1 MKKILCLLSIIVTVF
16 VAQAQERPMNGQSRP
31 AMRNRQGIELNQHV
45 DSALLRKG
53 MERQLPQRQMTKE
66 QRERLELFSIQFIT
80 KKLDLTPTE
89 AEKFWPLYNEQ
100 KEASR
105 NLMQTAKQ
113 DEIAFQEA
121 MLVIRKKF
129 KKDLMPVLKTEKRV
143 NLALKVDRDLLN
155 KMRNEIMRRK
165 RPM

>member
-1 MKKILCLLSIIVTVF
+1 MKKIFCLLSFIMTFFI
-16 VAQAQERPMNGQSRP
+16 AQAQERPMNRQNMQPPPRP
-31 AMRNRQGIELNQHV
+31 MNKV
-45 DSALLRKG
+45 
-53 MERQLPQRQMTKE
+53 
-66 QRERLELFSIQFIT
+66 QRERLESYRIQFIT
-80 KKLDLTPTE
+80 KKLDLTPAE

-105 NLMQTAKQ
+105 NLMQTAKE

-129 KKDLMPVLKTEKRV
+129 KKDLMPILKTEERV
-143 NLALKVDRDLLN
+143 NLALKVDRELLN
-155 KMRNEIMRRK
+155 KMRNEMMRRK

>member
-1 MKKILCLLSIIVTVF
+1 MKKILCLFSFIVTVF
-16 VAQAQERPMNGQSRP
+16 VAQAQEQPMNGQSRP
-31 AMRNRQGIELNQHV
+31 AMRNRQGM
-45 DSALLRKG
+45 D
-53 MERQLPQRQMTKE
+53 RQLPQRQMTKE

-80 KKLDLTPTE
+80 KKLNLTPAE
-89 AEKFWPLYNEQ
+89 AEKFWPVYNEQ
-100 KEASR
+100 KAASR
-105 NLMQTAKQ
+105 NLMQTAKE

-129 KKDLMPVLKTEKRV
+129 KKDLMPILKSEERV

-155 KMRNEIMRRK
+155 RMRNEMMRRK

>member
-31 AMRNRQGIELNQHV
+31 AMRNRQG
-45 DSALLRKG
+45 
-53 MERQLPQRQMTKE
+53 MEMPQRPMTKE

-129 KKDLMPVLKTEKRV
+129 KKDLMPILKTEERV

-155 KMRNEIMRRK
+155 RMRNEMMRRK

>member
-1 MKKILCLLSIIVTVF
+1 MKKILCLFGFIVTVF
-16 VAQAQERPMNGQSRP
+16 IAQAQGRPMNGQNRP
-31 AMRNRQGIELNQHV
+31 PMRDRQG
-45 DSALLRKG
+45 
-53 MERQLPQRQMTKE
+53 MEMPPPPPPRPMTKQ
-66 QRERLELFSIQFIT
+66 QREKLELFKIQFVT
-80 KKLDLTPTE
+80 KKLDLTPAE

-121 MLVIRKKF
+121 MLTIRKKF
-129 KKDLMPVLKTEKRV
+129 KKDLMPILKTEERV
-143 NLALKVDRDLLN
+143 NLALKVDRELLN
-155 KMRNEIMRRK
+155 KMRNEMMRRK

>member
-16 VAQAQERPMNGQSRP
+16 VAQAQERPMSGQNRP
-31 AMRNRQGIELNQHV
+31 AMRNRQG
-45 DSALLRKG
+45 
-53 MERQLPQRQMTKE
+53 MEMPPRPMTKE

-80 KKLDLTPTE
+80 KKLDLTPAE

-100 KEASR
+100 KTASR
-105 NLMQTAKQ
+105 NLMQTAKE

-129 KKDLMPVLKTEKRV
+129 KKDLMPILKTEERV
-143 NLALKVDRDLLN
+143 NLALKVDRELLN
-155 KMRNEIMRRK
+155 KMRNEMMRRK

>member
-1 MKKILCLLSIIVTVF
+1 MKKILYLFSFIVTVF
-16 VAQAQERPMNGQSRP
+16 VAQAQEQPMNGQNRP
-31 AMRNRQGIELNQHV
+31 AMRNRQG
-45 DSALLRKG
+45 
-53 MERQLPQRQMTKE
+53 MEMPPPPRPMTKE

-80 KKLDLTPTE
+80 KKLDLTPSE

-100 KEASR
+100 KTASR
-105 NLMQTAKQ
+105 NLMQTAKE

-129 KKDLMPVLKTEKRV
+129 KKDLMPILKTEERV
-143 NLALKVDRDLLN
+143 NLALKVDRELLN
-155 KMRNEIMRRK
+155 KMRNEMMRRK

>member
-1 MKKILCLLSIIVTVF
+1 MKKVLCLFIFTLSVF
-16 VAQAQERPMNGQSRP
+16 VVQAQEQPMNGQNRP
-31 AMRNRQGIELNQHV
+31 AMRNRQG
-45 DSALLRKG
+45 
-53 MERQLPQRQMTKE
+53 MEMPQKQMTKE

-80 KKLDLTPTE
+80 RKLDLTPAE

-100 KEASR
+100 KAASR

-129 KKDLMPVLKTEKRV
+129 KKDLMPVLKSEERV

-155 KMRNEIMRRK
+155 KMRNEMMRRK

>member
-1 MKKILCLLSIIVTVF
+1 MKKILCLFSFIVTVF
-16 VAQAQERPMNGQSRP
+16 VAQAQEQPMNGQNRP
-31 AMRNRQGIELNQHV
+31 AMRNRQG
-45 DSALLRKG
+45 
-53 MERQLPQRQMTKE
+53 MEMPPRPMTKE

-80 KKLDLTPTE
+80 KKLDLTPAE

-100 KEASR
+100 KEASL
-105 NLMQTAKQ
+105 NLMQTAKE

-129 KKDLMPVLKTEKRV
+129 KKDLMPILKTEERV

-155 KMRNEIMRRK
+155 RMRNEMMRRK

>member
-1 MKKILCLLSIIVTVF
+1 MKKILCLLSIIVNVF
-16 VAQAQERPMNGQSRP
+16 VAQAQERPMNGQNRP
-31 AMRNRQGIELNQHV
+31 AMRNRQ
-45 DSALLRKG
+45 S

-105 NLMQTAKQ
+105 NLMQTVKE

-121 MLVIRKKF
+121 MLLIRKKF
-129 KKDLMPVLKTEKRV
+129 KKDLMPILKTDERV
-143 NLALKVDRDLLN
+143 NLALKVDRELLN
-155 KMRNEIMRRK
+155 RMRNEMMRRK

>member
-1 MKKILCLLSIIVTVF
+1 MKKIFCLLSFIVTFF
-16 VAQAQERPMNGQSRP
+16 VAQAQERPMNRQNMQPPPRP
-31 AMRNRQGIELNQHV
+31 MNKV
-45 DSALLRKG
+45 
-53 MERQLPQRQMTKE
+53 
-66 QRERLELFSIQFIT
+66 QRERLESYRIQFIT
-80 KKLDLTPTE
+80 KKLDLTPAE

-105 NLMQTAKQ
+105 NLMQTAKE

-129 KKDLMPVLKTEKRV
+129 KKDLMPILKTEERV
-143 NLALKVDRDLLN
+143 NLALKVDRELLN
-155 KMRNEIMRRK
+155 KMRNEMMRRK

>member
-1 MKKILCLLSIIVTVF
+1 MKKVLCLFSFVATIF
-16 VAQAQERPMNGQSRP
+16 VAQAQEQPMNGQSRP
-31 AMRNRQGIELNQHV
+31 AMRNRQGM
-45 DSALLRKG
+45 D
-53 MERQLPQRQMTKE
+53 RQLPQRQMTKE

-80 KKLDLTPTE
+80 KKLDLTPAE

-100 KEASR
+100 KAASR

-129 KKDLMPVLKTEKRV
+129 KKDLMPILKTEERV
-143 NLALKVDRDLLN
+143 NLALKVDRELLN
-155 KMRNEIMRRK
+155 KMRTEMMRRK

>member
-1 MKKILCLLSIIVTVF
+1 MKKIVCLFSFIVTVF

-31 AMRNRQGIELNQHV
+31 AMRNRQG
-45 DSALLRKG
+45 
-53 MERQLPQRQMTKE
+53 MEMPPPPPPRPMTKQ
-66 QRERLELFSIQFIT
+66 QREKLELFKIQFVT
-80 KKLDLTPTE
+80 KKLDLTPAE

-121 MLVIRKKF
+121 MLTIRKKF
-129 KKDLMPVLKTEKRV
+129 KKDLMPILKTEERV

-155 KMRNEIMRRK
+155 RMRNEMMHRK

>member
-1 MKKILCLLSIIVTVF
+1 MKKILYLLSIIVTVF

-80 KKLDLTPTE
+80 KKLDLTPEE

-100 KEASR
+100 KKASR
-105 NLMQTAKQ
+105 TLMQTAKE

-121 MLVIRKKF
+121 MLLIRKKF
-129 KKDLMPVLKTEKRV
+129 KKDLMPVLKTEERV
-143 NLALKVDRDLLN
+143 NLALKVDRELLN
-155 KMRNEIMRRK
+155 RMRNEMMRRK

>member
-1 MKKILCLLSIIVTVF
+1 MKKILCLFSFIVTVF
-16 VAQAQERPMNGQSRP
+16 VAQAQGRTMYGQNRPPMRDRQGMEMPPPPPRPMN
-31 AMRNRQGIELNQHV
+31 
-45 DSALLRKG
+45 
-53 MERQLPQRQMTKE
+53 KE
-66 QRERLELFSIQFIT
+66 QKERLELFSIQFIT
-80 KKLDLTPTE
+80 KKLDLTPAE

-105 NLMQTAKQ
+105 NLMQTAKE

-129 KKDLMPVLKTEKRV
+129 KKDLMPILKTEERV
-143 NLALKVDRDLLN
+143 NLALKVDRELLN
-155 KMRNEIMRRK
+155 RMRNEMMRRK